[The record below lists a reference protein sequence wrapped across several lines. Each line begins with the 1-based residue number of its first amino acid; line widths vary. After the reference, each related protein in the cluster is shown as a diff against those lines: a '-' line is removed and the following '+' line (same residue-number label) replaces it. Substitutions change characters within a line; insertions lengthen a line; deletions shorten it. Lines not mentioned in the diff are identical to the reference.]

1 MKANKTNFSIVIL
14 TILSFIFLCLSA
26 IFIAN
31 ESVKVSAKEP
41 IKKSLITPQNQYE
54 TLTAVIERD
63 QINNVITTTLYVTL
77 LFDESDFTIFGAVV
91 EMMHIEYYN
100 GEILDTLYFD
110 ETMVFSFDHPLVI
123 GSENNNPYINLE
135 YILTRYQTTNYYIP
149 HLTFYVGND
158 NYEYE
163 YFQAATTDTG
173 AFTSSLSFYDPIFM
187 YNMMTNNSYSLA
199 YMLFSDS
206 FETGYETGK
215 TEGYNQGYQTGKID
229 GYSEG
234 YADGSDGSFSP
245 SWLSAL
251 FSSLDTIFQVEI
263 FPNFKLWY
271 LIGAPLMVA
280 LVIAVLKFL
289 R

>member
-1 MKANKTNFSIVIL
+1 MKKSNNYKIIIA
-14 TILSFIFLCLSA
+14 TIISFIFLICSSFFVA
-26 IFIAN
+26 FS
-31 ESVKVSAKEP
+31 SVKASAKEP
-41 IKKSLITPQNQYE
+41 IKKSLITPQNQYD
-54 TLTAVIERD
+54 TLTAVIEKD
-63 QINNVITTTLYVTL
+63 QTNNVITTTLYVTL

-91 EMMHIEYYN
+91 EMMHLEYYN

-110 ETMVFSFDHPLVI
+110 EAMIFSFDHPLVI
-123 GSENNNPYINLE
+123 GAENNNPYITLE

-149 HLTFYVGND
+149 HITFYVGND
-158 NYEYE
+158 NYDYE
-163 YFQAATTDTG
+163 YFQAATTETG
-173 AFTSSLSFYDPIFM
+173 AFTSSLDFYDPISL
-187 YNMMTNNSYSLA
+187 YNSITNTSYQLA
-199 YMLFSDS
+199 YMLYSDS
-206 FETGYETGK
+206 FESGYEAGK
-215 TEGYNQGYQTGKID
+215 TEGYNQGYQTGKTD

-251 FSSLDTIFQVEI
+251 FSSLDAIFQVEI
-263 FPNFKLWY
+263 FPSFKLWY